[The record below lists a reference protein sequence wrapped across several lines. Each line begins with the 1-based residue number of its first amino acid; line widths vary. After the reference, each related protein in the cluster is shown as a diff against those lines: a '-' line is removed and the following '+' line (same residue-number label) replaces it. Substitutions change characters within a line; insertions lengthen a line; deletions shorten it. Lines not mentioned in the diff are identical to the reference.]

1 MQEDFETRDAAAEA
15 AAEIIRKAVKRRLAA
30 TDEAT
35 IVLSGG
41 SSPLGV
47 FAELNAMDLPWGRL
61 HVTLSD
67 ERWVPADHED
77 SNERMLYDALLGNGG
92 AREATF
98 FPLFEADTDVETHSE
113 VLSKQIRLLPFPFAC
128 SLLGMGEDGHFA
140 SLFPDADNLA
150 AGLDTENPDL
160 VIPVQTAASPHP
172 RISLTLSALSRSDA
186 IVLLIFGDK
195 KLEVLNAAIE
205 EPDRYPAG
213 TLLRQKRA
221 PVHVL
226 WAP

>member
-1 MQEDFETRDAAAEA
+1 MHEEFASREQAAKAAAD
-15 AAEIIRKAVKRRLAA
+15 IIGQALERRLAA
-30 TDEAT
+30 ADEAT
-35 IVLSGG
+35 VVLSGG

-47 FAELNAMDLPWGRL
+47 FAELTAMDMPWDRL

-77 SNERMLYDALLGNGG
+77 SNERMLYDSLLGRGN

-98 FPLFEADTDVETHSE
+98 LPLFAADTDVAARSE
-113 VLSKQIRLLPFPFAC
+113 ALSQQIRLLPFPFAC
-128 SLLGMGEDGHFA
+128 ALLGMGEDGHFA

-160 VIPVQTAASPHP
+160 VIPVRTAASRHP
-172 RISLTLSALSRSDA
+172 RVSLTLSALSRSDA

-195 KLEVLNAAIE
+195 KLEVLNSAIKD
-205 EPDRYPAG
+205 PDRYPVG

>member
-1 MQEDFETRDAAAEA
+1 MQQEFTTREA
-15 AAEIIRKAVKRRLAA
+15 AAAAAADIIKAAVERRLAA
-30 TDEAT
+30 TEEAT
-35 IVLSGG
+35 VVLSGG
-41 SSPLGV
+41 TSPLGV
-47 FAELNAMDLPWGRL
+47 FAALNAMDMHWDRL

-67 ERWVPADHED
+67 ERWVPSDHED
-77 SNERMLYDALLGNGG
+77 SNERTLHEALLGNGG
-92 AREATF
+92 ARAATF
-98 FPLFEADTDVETHSE
+98 LPLYEPGIDVAARSEA
-113 VLSKQIRLLPFPFAC
+113 LSAQLRLLPFPFAC

-172 RISLTLSALSRSDA
+172 RVSLTLSALSRSDT
-186 IVLLIFGDK
+186 IVLLIFGDD
-195 KLEVLNAAIE
+195 KLEVLNNAKDDPE
-205 EPDRYPAG
+205 RFPVG

-221 PVHVL
+221 PVRVL

>member
-1 MQEDFETRDAAAEA
+1 MHEEFESRDQAAKAAAD
-15 AAEIIRKAVKRRLAA
+15 IIRKAVERRLAA

-35 IVLSGG
+35 VVLSGG
-41 SSPLGV
+41 TSPLGV
-47 FAELNAMDLPWGRL
+47 FAELTAMDMPWDRL

-67 ERWVPADHED
+67 ERWVSADHED
-77 SNERMLYDALLGNGG
+77 SNERMLYDSLLGQGN

-98 FPLFEADTDVETHSE
+98 LPLFEADTDVAARSE
-113 VLSKQIRLLPFPFAC
+113 SLSQQIRLLPFPFAC
-128 SLLGMGEDGHFA
+128 ALLGMGEDGHFA

-150 AGLDTENPDL
+150 AGLDTDNPDL

-172 RISLTLSALSRSDA
+172 RVSLTLSALSRSDV

-205 EPDRYPAG
+205 DPERYPVG